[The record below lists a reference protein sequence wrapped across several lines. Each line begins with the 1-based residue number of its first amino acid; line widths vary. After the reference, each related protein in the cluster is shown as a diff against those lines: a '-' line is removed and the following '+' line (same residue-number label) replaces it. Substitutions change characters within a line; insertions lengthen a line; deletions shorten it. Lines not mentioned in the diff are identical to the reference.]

1 METAPLLSVANLT
14 TRFGDRVVVDD
25 VSFEV
30 RPGEIASIVG
40 ESGSGKSVTSLSI
53 LRLVGE
59 PGEIASGTIVF
70 DGASVLD
77 MKRTELQRLRGAGI
91 GTIFQEPARS
101 MNPVFTIGRQ
111 LIETLRAHLSISK
124 REAYDR
130 AVSWLDRVRLPDPD
144 RVMSSYPHEL
154 SGGMMQ
160 RAMIAMALCLEPKL
174 LIADEPTTALD
185 VTIQAQILDLL
196 LELRD
201 ELGMAILFITHDLGV
216 VAQIADSVIVMYGGR
231 ILERAD
237 VFTLFDAPQHPYTD
251 ALLRTKPVLGQ
262 RAHRLATISDEVRR
276 VALAGPTG
284 AAS

>member
-1 METAPLLSVANLT
+1 MESAPLLTISNLT
-14 TRFGDRVVVDD
+14 TRFGDRIAVDD

-59 PGEIASGTIVF
+59 PGVIASGTIVF
-70 DGASVLD
+70 DGSSVLD

-130 AVSWLDRVRLPDPD
+130 AVSWLDRVRLPNPD

-231 ILERAD
+231 VLERAD
-237 VFTLFDAPQHPYTD
+237 VFTLFDSPQHPYTD

-276 VALAGPTG
+276 IALAGPTG

>member
-174 LIADEPTTALD
+174 LLADEPTTALD

>member
-1 METAPLLSVANLT
+1 METAPLLSVSNLT

>member
-1 METAPLLSVANLT
+1 METAPLLSVSNLT

-251 ALLRTKPVLGQ
+251 ALLRTKPVLGH